1 MKKRVDKPTILH
13 LQAAKFPLDISYKL
27 LESEDKTPPKW
38 DFGQRYL
45 IAVRKRMKKADRNFW
60 MSYPVTKED
69 IEQSRWQTFIA
80 DATECKCLDYSPLFS
95 KKVEK
100 AKESGDIRAS
110 RVFGLLLAI
119 AQAGQRL
126 DSDIQRRFLTIEG
139 GALDYPFS
147 YVEVNR
153 TVLEEIVYEISD
165 PEIRARIADL
175 IWTLKV
181 YNRDASRDYRLVI
194 LAIESYLKAARLLEE
209 HECWR
214 GLVRRLKH
222 AVHLAKSFIQ
232 PALATEALDYTQL
245 LLDTYA
251 DLSSSFP
258 FAETMEILLQYKA
271 GDAIRNAAL
280 AEREALRAREEGR
293 WRDARRYWE
302 VKAAWH
308 QTENDDDKRL
318 ESQRFAAETF
328 VNEAE
333 DAATG
338 QPPSHFK
345 ATVFLDDAITGLE
358 QSGGSK
364 ERIEE
369 LKSKRALYQ
378 AKMPSELKRIE
389 VSEDISDYVVAAR
402 ELVKGKSFLEAIY
415 HLAFVVAPFKDGLEE
430 DWKEGSETTFRDLV
444 SVRRLNKEGK
454 TVGIRPP
461 TLSNDADERRRAQ
474 KAKMLDQARLYQ
486 GICTS
491 AFIEPARKQI
501 NVEHS
506 IQVKDI
512 LPIVIDN
519 PFVPHGREIIFARG
533 LHAGLMGDFLVSD
546 HLLIPQLENSLRYLL
561 TQHGF
566 LVTGDKQRIQY
577 ERPLGTILSDDPFAP
592 KLKEILGEDIL
603 FDLQGLIGEGG
614 VNLRNRIS
622 HGLMDVEEF
631 DVAQM
636 TQISYLWWL
645 ILRLCISF
653 KFSPLLEE

>member
-1 MKKRVDKPTILH
+1 
-13 LQAAKFPLDISYKL
+13 
-27 LESEDKTPPKW
+27 
-38 DFGQRYL
+38 
-45 IAVRKRMKKADRNFW
+45 MKKADRNSW

-80 DATECKCLDYSPLFS
+80 DATECKCLNYYPLFS

-100 AKESGDIRAS
+100 TKKSGDIRAC
-110 RVFGLLLAI
+110 RVFDLLLAI
-119 AQAGQRL
+119 TQAAQYL
-126 DSDIQRRFLTIEG
+126 DSDSQRRFLAIEG
-139 GALDYPFS
+139 GALGYPFS
-147 YVEVNR
+147 YIEVNR

-181 YNRDASRDYRLVI
+181 YNCDVSRDHRLVV
-194 LAIESYLKAARLLEE
+194 LAIESYLEAARLLEE
-209 HECWR
+209 RECWR

-222 AVHLAKSFIQ
+222 AVYLAKSFSQ
-232 PALATEALDYTQL
+232 PALTIEVLDYTQL

-251 DLSSSFP
+251 DLGSSFP
-258 FAETMEILLQYKA
+258 FADMMEILQQYKA
-271 GDAIRNAAL
+271 GDTVRNAAL
-280 AEREALRAREEGR
+280 AKREALRAREEGHS
-293 WRDARRYWE
+293 RDARRYWE

-308 QTENDDDKRL
+308 KMENDDDKRL
-318 ESQRFAAETF
+318 ESLRFAAETY

-333 DAATG
+333 DATTRH
-338 QPPSHFK
+338 PPSHLV
-345 ATVFLDDAITGLE
+345 AIVFLDDAITGLE

-378 AKMPSELKRIE
+378 AKIPSELKSIE

-402 ELVKGKSFLEAIY
+402 ELVKGKSLLEAIY
-415 HLAFVVAPFKDGLEE
+415 HLAFVVAPVKVAVLEE
-430 DWKEGSETTFRDLV
+430 DAKEGSETTFRDLV

-454 TVGIRPP
+454 TVEIRPP
-461 TLSNDADERRRAQ
+461 ILSNDADERKRAQ

-486 GICTS
+486 GIYTS

-512 LPIVIDN
+512 LPIVVDN

-533 LHAGLMGDFLVSD
+533 LHAGLIGDFLVSD

-561 TQHGF
+561 TQHDL

-577 ERPLGTILSDDPFAP
+577 ELLLGTILYNDPFAQ
-592 KLKEILGEDIL
+592 KLEEILGEDIL

>member
-1 MKKRVDKPTILH
+1 
-13 LQAAKFPLDISYKL
+13 
-27 LESEDKTPPKW
+27 
-38 DFGQRYL
+38 
-45 IAVRKRMKKADRNFW
+45 MKKADRHSW

-80 DATECKCLDYSPLFS
+80 DATECKCLNYYPLFS

-100 AKESGDIRAS
+100 TKKSGDIRAC
-110 RVFGLLLAI
+110 RVFDLLLAI
-119 AQAGQRL
+119 TQAAQRL
-126 DSDIQRRFLTIEG
+126 DSDSQRRFLTIEG
-139 GALDYPFS
+139 ALGYPFS
-147 YVEVNR
+147 YIEVNR
-153 TVLEEIVYEISD
+153 TVLEEIVHEISD

-175 IWTLKV
+175 VWTLKV
-181 YNRDASRDYRLVI
+181 YNRDASRDHQLVVI
-194 LAIESYLKAARLLEE
+194 AIESYLEVAKLLEE
-209 HECWR
+209 RECWR

-222 AVHLAKSFIQ
+222 AVYLAKSFGQ

-258 FAETMEILLQYKA
+258 FAEMMEILQQHKA
-271 GDAIRNAAL
+271 GDAVRNAAL

-293 WRDARRYWE
+293 WRDARRYGE
-302 VKAAWH
+302 IKAAWH
-308 QTENDDDKRL
+308 QTENDDEKRF
-318 ESQRFAAETF
+318 ESLRFVAETY

-333 DAATG
+333 DATTRH
-338 QPPSHFK
+338 PPSHLV
-345 ATVFLDDAITGLE
+345 ASVFLDDAITALE
-358 QSGGSK
+358 RSRGSK

-369 LKSKRALYQ
+369 LKRKRALYQ
-378 AKMPSELKRIE
+378 AKIPSELKSIE

-402 ELVKGKSFLEAIY
+402 ELVKGKSLLEAIY
-415 HLAFVVAPFKDGLEE
+415 HLAFVVAPCKVAVLEE
-430 DWKEGSETTFRDLV
+430 DALGDSETTFRDLV
-444 SVRRLNKEGK
+444 SVRRLNKDGK

-461 TLSNDADERRRAQ
+461 ILSNDADERKQAQ

-486 GICTS
+486 GIYTR
-491 AFIEPARKQI
+491 ALIEPARKQI

-512 LPIVIDN
+512 LPIVVDN

-561 TQHGF
+561 TQHG
-566 LVTGDKQRIQY
+566 LVVTGDKQRIQN
-577 ERPLGTILSDDPFAP
+577 ERLLGTILHDDPFAP
-592 KLKEILGEDIL
+592 KLEEILKEDIL
-603 FDLQGLIGEGG
+603 FDLQGLLGEGG

-622 HGLMDVEEF
+622 HGLMDAEEF
-631 DVAQM
+631 DVTQV

-653 KFSPLLEE
+653 KFSPLFKE